1 MPVTEKTYPDWVQA
15 FRTRGTTIKR
25 KGDTYYLYKR
35 TSKRVPGKKYPQPV
49 DTYIGII
56 TPDGVVKSGKKKVK
70 LTDIEVWEYGYSK
83 AVWDLCPDGWKKP
96 LGNDWEDV
104 LRIILLKWSPA
115 SYLGKDTGGKTEQE
129 LHYHFPAQMASLNRR
144 IRKEHGVD
152 LKELEV
158 LKTVYLVVL
167 GKELALSKISPRQ
180 RMLIDSLGLEME
192 V

>member
-15 FRTRGTTIKR
+15 YRARGTTVKK
-25 KGDTYYLYKR
+25 KGDSYYLYKR

-49 DTYIGII
+49 DTYIGVI
-56 TPDGVVKSGKKKVK
+56 TPDGIVKGKKKLS

-83 AVWDLCPDGWKKP
+83 AVRDLCPDSWKKP
-96 LGNDWEDV
+96 LGEDWKDV
-104 LRIILLKWSPA
+104 LRLIILKWSPT
-115 SYLGKDTGGKTEQE
+115 SYLGREAGEKTERDFRYQ
-129 LHYHFPAQMASLNRR
+129 FPAQMASLSRR
-144 IRKEHGVD
+144 IFKERGVD
-152 LKELEV
+152 LKDLEV

-167 GKELALSKISPRQ
+167 GKESALSRISPGQ